1 MQDWVALLRGVNVGG
16 GNKVPMAELR
26 RLAEGLGWTGVRTYV
41 ASGNLVFRA
50 GGEAGALAEA
60 LRGAMKD
67 GIGVDVPVVVLPGD
81 AVRAALAACP
91 FSPDA
96 GKHVHVLFLFGPVTV
111 DAALLGS
118 LKLPSETL
126 VMEDTRAWLH
136 TPEGFGT
143 SKLAAK
149 MDRVI
154 RGGPM
159 TGRNLNTLRALVE
172 MLDGAGPG

>member
-16 GNKVPMAELR
+16 GNKVPMADLR

-50 GGEAGALAEA
+50 EGQAGALADA
-60 LRGAMKD
+60 LRDTMRD

-81 AVRAALAACP
+81 ELRDALAACP
-91 FSPDA
+91 FDPAA
-96 GKHVHVLFLFGPVTV
+96 GKQVHVMFLFGRVTV
-111 DAALLGS
+111 DEALSDS
-118 LKLPSETL
+118 LRLPSETL
-126 VMEDTRAWLH
+126 VMDGTRAWLH

-149 MDRVI
+149 IDRVI
-154 RGGPM
+154 RGAPM

-172 MLDGAGPG
+172 MLDGPKRG